1 MKISDIKPVGNFDK
15 ILNDLRKKADSIID
29 KCNKEQ
35 KYNSSLAKLIK
46 LIINDLGIID
56 VLEEGVIEKS
66 GWNNDEMI
74 MCLLYTHLII
84 IDLNNTAHKYLNN
97 IEPLP
102 IDSQLQDYINGKKN
116 IYGDIKIES
125 L

>member
-15 ILNDLRKKADSIID
+15 ILNDLREKADSIID

-84 IDLNNTAHKYLNN
+84 IDLNNTAYKYLNN